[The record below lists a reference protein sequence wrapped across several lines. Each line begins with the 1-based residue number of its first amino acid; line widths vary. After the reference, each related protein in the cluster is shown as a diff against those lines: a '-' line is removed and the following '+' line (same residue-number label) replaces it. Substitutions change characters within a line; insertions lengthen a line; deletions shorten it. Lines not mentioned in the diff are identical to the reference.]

1 MLARCG
7 ALSGFIDAEDKRS
20 EYHLATVRIAIGDR
34 SGCRPIRMRLDR
46 IDPCRHEPR
55 SRSLL
60 SRVIGEIQAQLLM
73 TIYRN
78 RFDGL
83 HDLEGKTR
91 SR

>member
-7 ALSGFIDAEDKRS
+7 ALRGFVDAEDKRC
-20 EYHLATVRIAIGDR
+20 EHHLATVRIAIGDR
-34 SGCRPIRMRLDR
+34 SGCRPIRMRFNR
-46 IDPCRHEPR
+46 FDPCRHEPR

-60 SRVIGEIQAQLLM
+60 TRGIGEVQAQLLM
-73 TIYRN
+73 TIHRN
-78 RFDGL
+78 RFDRL